1 MRIDPDGLW
10 PRRTDSGSDGLDE
23 DRDIDDVELTLE
35 EDLVPGHDQDD
46 DLDWTIDA
54 DARAVD
60 QDDDDEDDRGVDE
73 HSIIDIA
80 DADEFDDVDD
90 YER

>member
-10 PRRTDSGSDGLDE
+10 PRRTDAGSDGLDE
-23 DRDIDDVELTLE
+23 DRDIDDVGLTLE
-35 EDLVPGHDQDD
+35 EDLVPEGDQGD

-54 DARAVD
+54 DERAVD
-60 QDDDDEDDRGVDE
+60 QGDDDDDRDVDE
-73 HSIIDIA
+73 HSVIDI
-80 DADEFDDVDD
+80 DDSEEFDDVDD